1 VNVLETEYEVTVRTE
16 APAEAVWEEIHPLE
30 VLMAGVPTITEAK
43 ISPDGRQ
50 ASLIGGL
57 SRWPPAWRQLEA
69 TAELL
74 EAVAPERLRWSVTI
88 PSLDW
93 YFEGTF
99 ELAPVASNE
108 TNITHR
114 GVLRCGHPL
123 VSRLPHF
130 AEGVLETHVEDLASR
145 AGARAAKRFLAGRQL
160 G

>member
-1 VNVLETEYEVTVRTE
+1 VSAGQRPGRNRRSS
-16 APAEAVWEEIHPLE
+16 PAF
-30 VLMAGVPTITEAK
+30 
-43 ISPDGRQ
+43 S
-50 ASLIGGL
+50 ASIGGL

-93 YFEGTF
+93 YFEGIF
-99 ELAPVASNE
+99 ELTPVASNE

-114 GVLRCGHPL
+114 GVLRCGHRL